1 MTNTENNAM
10 RAPDEYPPAYPQQ
23 PYPVAPKTNTLAII
37 SLVSAFFVSL
47 AAVITGHIAL
57 GQIRRTGESG
67 RGLALSGLVLGYVGI
82 AAKVLVV
89 VIAIVFAAT
98 VIPFILAVANGGAV
112 GMPPISST
120 SEPQTSEPRADNPDT
135 GESTGTLATGTVGAA
150 HFDAG
155 YLAVGTGVQ
164 VVDVYFDPMCPYCR
178 QFEETN
184 GSQLAA
190 LAADGTITLRLHS
203 LTFLDRV
210 SQGTEYSTRA
220 SAALTCQATLNPD
233 NLLPFQAALFA
244 NQPAENTE
252 GLSDSELA
260 GLVDGPVDISDC
272 LASGDYRAWS
282 QANTEQAL
290 NGPIADA
297 EISQIQGTPTAL
309 VNGSVYYGGL
319 TDPAEFLAFLTA
331 GSTG

>member
-1 MTNTENNAM
+1 MTNTENEPA
-10 RAPDEYPPAYPQQ
+10 RAPEQYPPAYAQQ
-23 PYPVAPKTNTLAII
+23 PSPAGPKTNTLAIV

-67 RGLALSGLVLGYVGI
+67 HGLAVTGLVLGYVGVATKI
-82 AAKVLVV
+82 LVV
-89 VIAIVFAAT
+89 VIVIVFAAT
-98 VIPFILAVANGGAV
+98 VIPFIVAVAGGSAAGV
-112 GMPPISST
+112 PPISST
-120 SEPQTSEPRADNPDT
+120 SEPQTSEPRTEEPS
-135 GESTGTLATGTVGAA
+135 GSLATGTVGAA
-150 HFDAG
+150 HFDEG
-155 YLAVGTGVQ
+155 YLAVGTGPQ
-164 VVDVYFDPMCPYCR
+164 LVDVYFDPMCPYCR

-184 GSQLAA
+184 GAQLAA
-190 LAADGTITLRLHS
+190 LVADGTITLRLHS

-210 SQGTEYSTRA
+210 SQGTDYSSRA

-233 NLLPFQAALFA
+233 NLLAFQAALFA

-252 GLSDSELA
+252 GLTDTELA
-260 GLVDGPVDISDC
+260 ALAEGPADISAC
-272 LASGDYRAWS
+272 MASADYQSWS

-297 EISQIQGTPTAL
+297 EISQIQGTPTAI

-331 GSTG
+331 SSIG

>member
-1 MTNTENNAM
+1 MTNTENDPM
-10 RAPDEYPPAYPQQ
+10 RAPDEFPPAYAQQ
-23 PYPVAPKTNTLAII
+23 PSPVAPRTNTLAII

-67 RGLALSGLVLGYVGI
+67 RGLAISGLVLGYVGI
-82 AAKVLVV
+82 GAQVLVV
-89 VIAIVFAAT
+89 VIAIVFVFAAT
-98 VIPFILAVANGGAV
+98 VIPFIIAVANGGAA

-120 SEPQTSEPRADNPDT
+120 SEPRADNPGTD
-135 GESTGTLATGTVGAA
+135 EPTGTLATGTVGAA
-150 HFDAG
+150 HFDDG
-155 YLAVGTGVQ
+155 YLSVGTGVQ
-164 VVDVYFDPMCPYCR
+164 VVDVYFDPMCPFCR

-190 LAADGTITLRLHS
+190 LAADGSITLRLHS

-210 SQGTEYSTRA
+210 SQGTEYSSRA

-233 NLLPFQAALFA
+233 NLLAFQAALFA

-260 GLVDGPVDISDC
+260 GLVDSPVDISDC
-272 LASGDYRAWS
+272 LASGHYQAWS
-282 QANTEQAL
+282 QVNTEQAL

-297 EISQIQGTPTAL
+297 EISRIQGTPTAL
-309 VNGSVYYGGL
+309 VNGSVYSGGL

-331 GSTG
+331 SSIG